1 MNVLTYN
8 DSAEYTIN
16 SVVVEDE
23 FVNIA
28 GSAAHFHKPNLN
40 SQVVDA
46 KSFAKSIE
54 LFKNNTLIP
63 ALNYNHDANSL
74 VGAVTDLNC
83 TDETLEVSAR
93 LNKNIPLVS
102 NMLLPMIEAGDLKSF
117 STEGYIDLRNC
128 KQFEDGTYYAPE
140 FKLTAVAIVS
150 VPADHES
157 RFTIRNYFDDQY
169 KLNNIV
175 KYYFF

>member
-1 MNVLTYN
+1 MNILTYN
-8 DSAEYTIN
+8 DSHNYTIN

-23 FVNIA
+23 FINIA
-28 GSAAHFHKPNLN
+28 GSAAHFDKPNLN
-40 SQVVDA
+40 LQRVDA
-46 KSFAKSIE
+46 KSFQKSIE
-54 LFKNNTLIP
+54 RFKNQTVIP

-74 VGAVTDLNC
+74 VGAVTDLHC

-140 FKLTAVAIVS
+140 FQLTAVAIVS
-150 VPADHES
+150 CPADDQS
-157 RFTIRNYFDDQY
+157 RFTIKNYFENQF